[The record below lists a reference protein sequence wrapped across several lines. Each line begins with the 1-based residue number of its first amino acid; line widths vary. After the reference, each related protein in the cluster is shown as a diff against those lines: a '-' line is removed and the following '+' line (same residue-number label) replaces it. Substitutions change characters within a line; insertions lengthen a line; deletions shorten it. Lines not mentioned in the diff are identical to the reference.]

1 MQDKQ
6 PKNPIVIDHN
16 LSRRRVLQAGAAAV
30 ATLGFPYIN
39 TALAQAGR
47 KIKIGY
53 VSPESGPLAPFGE
66 ADKYV
71 IGAIRELM
79 KAGIAIGGKNYPV
92 EIIVKDSQSNPNRAG
107 EVAADL
113 ILKDKVDIILAGGT
127 PETTNPVADQAELNE
142 IPCITTV
149 CPWQPWFFGRGGK
162 PDVGF
167 NWTYHFFWG
176 LEDIIAVFTN
186 LWGQVSTNKQVGGLF
201 PNDGDGNAWGDPN
214 VGFPKPL
221 AAQGYKLNDPGRYQN
236 LTQDFS
242 AQIASFKKANNEI
255 LTGVVIP
262 PDFKTFWTQ
271 AAQQGYKPKIASVG
285 KALLFPAAVEAIGDT
300 ADGLSTEVWWSP
312 SHPFKSSL
320 NGASAKQLAE
330 SFEKATGKQWTQPI
344 GFAHAL
350 FEVAVDVLKRSK
362 NIDDKATIRDAIA
375 ATNLNTVVGP
385 VAWGKGPVKNVAK
398 TPLVGGQ
405 WVKGKGKSKFDLVI
419 VDNKTAPNIPTGGKL
434 KAIGG

>member
-16 LSRRRVLQAGAAAV
+16 SSRRRVLQAGAAAV

-39 TALAQAGR
+39 TAFAQAGR

-79 KAGIAIGGKNYPV
+79 KAGLAIGGKNYPV

-186 LWGQVSTNKQVGGLF
+186 MWGQVPTNKQVGGLF

-242 AQIASFKKANNEI
+242 AQIAAFKKANNEI

-350 FEVAVDVLKRSK
+350 FEVAADVLKRSK

-434 KAIGG
+434 KAIGT